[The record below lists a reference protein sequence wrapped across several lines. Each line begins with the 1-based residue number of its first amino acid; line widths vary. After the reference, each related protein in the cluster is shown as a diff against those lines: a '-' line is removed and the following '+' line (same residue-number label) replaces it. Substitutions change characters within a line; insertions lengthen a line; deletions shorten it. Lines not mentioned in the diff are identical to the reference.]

1 MSHGNPPGSTGEQG
15 GAGHEPQGAGGRP
28 HWGPDGFP
36 QGAGP
41 HQPGYGAPPYGGADP
56 AGGHRAPEGGYGAPE
71 GGFGAPAGGYGAPAG
86 YGRPAE
92 WSGTPPPTYL
102 SWAIIATV
110 GGVLFCLIGG
120 VPTGLASMHFARQ
133 VRPRWLAGD
142 RQGAVAAAKNART
155 WATVSTVL
163 DVLGFIFVVYLLSSS
178 KNGTVG

>member
-1 MSHGNPPGSTGEQG
+1 MSHGNPPGSTGEHG

-28 HWGPDGFP
+28 HWGPDRFP
-36 QGAGP
+36 HGAGP
-41 HQPGYGAPPYGGADP
+41 RQPGYG
-56 AGGHRAPEGGYGAPE
+56 APEGGYGAPE
-71 GGFGAPAGGYGAPAG
+71 GSYGAPEGGHGAPEGGYGAPAG
-86 YGRPAE
+86 YGGPAG

-102 SWAIIATV
+102 PWAIIATI

-133 VRPRWLAGD
+133 VMPRWLAGD
-142 RQGAVAAAKNART
+142 RQGAVAAAKKART

-163 DVLGFIFVVYLLSSS
+163 GFIFVVYLFSSS